1 MQRLMR
7 SRGFTLIELL
17 VAVSIMAMM
26 AVLSWRSLDGM
37 QLATTRSTAH
47 ADAVLGTEA
56 GLGQW
61 VADLDAIVE
70 SGTQGTPTTALDWDG
85 RVLRLTRR
93 HSANPNGGLIVVAW
107 TLDKRAGLDQWL
119 RWQSVPVNTRAQWQ
133 AAWTAATTWAQSPS
147 DTAKKDEVAIAD
159 ISQWQI
165 YFYRGDAWTN
175 PLSSAGTPT
184 TSPAPTPGPSAP
196 TGSVNPPSTPSASTV
211 PDGIRLA
218 LTLPAPHPFAGTLT
232 RDWARPNLTS
242 GLQ

>member
-1 MQRLMR
+1 MPQPVH

-17 VAVSIMAMM
+17 VAVSILSLM

-37 QLATTRSTAH
+37 QLATARSTAH
-47 ADAVLGTEA
+47 ADAVMATEA

-61 VADLDAIVE
+61 VADLDAIAE
-70 SGTQGTPTTALDWDG
+70 PGTLGATTTALDWDG

-93 HSANPNGGLIVVAW
+93 HSADASEGLLVVAW
-107 TLDKRAGLDQWL
+107 TRDKRAGIDQWL
-119 RWQSVPVNTRAQWQ
+119 RWQSTPVRTRLQWQ
-133 AAWTAATTWAQSPS
+133 TAWTAATTWAQSPS
-147 DTAKKDEVAIAD
+147 EAAKKDEVAIAD

-184 TSPAPTPGPSAP
+184 AAPTPTPGPAAPAGSA
-196 TGSVNPPSTPSASTV
+196 NPPAAPSTSTV

-218 LTLPAPHPFAGTLT
+218 LTLPSPHPLAGTLT
-232 RDWARPNLTS
+232 RDWVRPNLTS
-242 GLQ
+242 GQP

>member
-1 MQRLMR
+1 MR
-7 SRGFTLIELL
+7 SRGPRGFTLIELL
-17 VAVSIMAMM
+17 VAVSIMALM

-47 ADAVLGTEA
+47 ADAVLTAEA

-61 VADLDAIVE
+61 VADLDAIAE
-70 SGTQGTPTTALDWDG
+70 PGTQGAPTPALDWDG
-85 RVLRLTRR
+85 RVMRLTRG
-93 HSANPNGGLIVVAW
+93 HSADPSEGLLVVAW
-107 TLDKRAGLDQWL
+107 TKDKRGGMDQWL
-119 RWQSVPVNTRAQWQ
+119 RWQSAPVRTRAQWQ

-147 DTAKKDEVAIAD
+147 DTAKKDEVAIAE

-184 TSPAPTPGPSAP
+184 TSPT
-196 TGSVNPPSTPSASTV
+196 PSTTPIGPATPLNPAAPSASTV

-218 LTLPAPHPFAGTLT
+218 LTLSAPHPLAGTLT

-242 GLQ
+242 GLP